1 MGGYNPPINW
11 PQGHA
16 GEKPNGDD
24 RFTTGMET
32 MGSSWRWDFYTYW
45 MHMRTNPDGKFWGND
60 FNPVPTSHVEKN
72 EWICVEFK
80 IKCNDPVTS
89 YNGEQAFWI
98 NGQLV
103 NHLGEGFPN
112 GYWVWDSFYPNSD
125 STPFEGFQWRS
136 VDALKVNFFWLLFY
150 LTDGNPGQSDTV
162 WFDDIILAT
171 EYVGPIQAVEE
182 NVVKVY
188 PNPCKEYMGHN
199 SITFNN
205 LSSNDII
212 KIYNITGKL
221 VHNSGNLTNNSYR
234 WNVGNISSGIYYYK
248 VEGNNKA
255 KGKIVII
262 R

>member
-1 MGGYNPPINW
+1 MKILYLSVCLILFFFSIQTVLYTEVVFTEDFEEATINDIITNWTDFSNIEGMSLSGDISSVSSGTKSLIMTSIIGENTGGHLYKRLDGYDSLYARFYVKISSTCHPIHHFVHMGGYNPPTNW

-60 FNPVPTSHVEKN
+60 FNPVPTFHVDKN
-72 EWICVEFK
+72 EWVCVEFK
-80 IKCNDPVTS
+80 IKCNNPVNS

-112 GYWVWDSFYPNSD
+112 GYWIWDSFYPNPD

-136 VDALKVNFFWLLFY
+136 VDALKVNFF
-150 LTDGNPGQSDTV
+150 
-162 WFDDIILAT
+162 
-171 EYVGPIQAVEE
+171 
-182 NVVKVY
+182 
-188 PNPCKEYMGHN
+188 
-199 SITFNN
+199 
-205 LSSNDII
+205 
-212 KIYNITGKL
+212 
-221 VHNSGNLTNNSYR
+221 
-234 WNVGNISSGIYYYK
+234 
-248 VEGNNKA
+248 
-255 KGKIVII
+255 
-262 R
+262 